1 MLHIQKKV
9 TYLSQ
14 WNDVK
19 SATRSFDGPIR
30 LAGLGPNTAGNGSG
44 GVREEKEKRP
54 LAVAIKMEVDS
65 PSSLFALSSIYPLLS
80 SLQPSLLLAGVIC
93 SPSHLVSRWLCSLWW
108 PTSHKGT
115 AALPLS
121 AFKTRGWYFAPSRV
135 VPKKGMSEGLWY
147 PASVCQRWS
156 RYDLHGELEFI
167 YSECEAM
174 TKLQAWKWGILTLS
188 AIGHAFK
195 SLIE

>member
-1 MLHIQKKV
+1 MMLNRPQEALMV
-9 TYLSQ
+9 RFASQ
-14 WNDVK
+14 AW
-19 SATRSFDGPIR
+19 GQIR
-30 LAGLGPNTAGNGSG
+30 QAMVVG

-65 PSSLFALSSIYPLLS
+65 PSSLFALSSIYSLLS

-121 AFKTRGWYFAPSRV
+121 AFKTRGWHFAPSRV

-167 YSECEAM
+167 YSECEAT